1 MLYRIYDI
9 LAGYAARIYGKLV
22 HLLYVRPVL
31 SGINEQASVLEIGAG
46 YNPHFT
52 KDRFPNVFHLD
63 HATAD
68 ELRAKYASDQHVGH
82 LTDRIQ
88 NVDFVSDGSPIED
101 LIPPELRFDIV
112 FSSHSLEHQIDL
124 IGHLRS
130 IEKLLAPGG
139 RLLLILPD
147 YRCSFDVFRYPT
159 VTSDA
164 ILVHRDPGKV
174 HRGKQIFDHM
184 TRTVDINPIRR
195 LRAPDKSAAKFNY
208 PLAAGIDA
216 LDNAEKEEA
225 RYEDAHA
232 WVFSPASF
240 RLLLLE
246 LYMLGFIR
254 LKVESISPTY
264 KNQFFVVLQL
274 CEDSESPSAEKI
286 AEMETERLKLIKMAR
301 R

>member
-1 MLYRIYDI
+1 MFYRIYDI
-9 LAGYAARIYGKLV
+9 FMGYAARIYGKVV
-22 HLLYVRPVL
+22 HLLYVRPIL
-31 SGINEQASVLEIGAG
+31 SGISEQALILEIGAG

-52 KDRFPNVFHLD
+52 KDKFPNVFHLD

-68 ELRAKYASDQHVGH
+68 DLRAKYARDPHVGH

-101 LIPPELRFDIV
+101 MIPTELRFDIV

-124 IGHLRS
+124 IGHLLS
-130 IEKLLAPGG
+130 IGKLLAPGG

-147 YRCSFDVFRYPT
+147 YRCSFDAFRYPT

-164 ILVHRDPGKV
+164 ILVHREPRKV
-174 HRGKQIFDHM
+174 HRGKQIFDHL

-195 LRAPDKSAAKFNY
+195 LRAPDRAAAKFNY
-208 PLAAGIDA
+208 PLAAGLDA
-216 LDNAEKEEA
+216 LDNAEREDAK
-225 RYEDAHA
+225 YEDAHA

-246 LYMLGFIR
+246 LYMLGYIR
-254 LKVESISPTY
+254 LKVDSISPTY
-264 KNQFFVVLQL
+264 GNQFFVVLHL
-274 CEDSESPSAEKI
+274 CEDAASPSAEEI
-286 AEMETERLKLIKMAR
+286 AEFETERLKLIKKTR